1 MPVELVVPSVGE
13 SITEVEIGDWL
24 KNPGE
29 QIHQDEPVV
38 VIETEKVTVELP
50 APASGTLTTMLKHKG
65 DKAAV
70 GDVIGYMEPDGT
82 GTTTT
87 PAVGAVG
94 EAQGRQRE
102 ASRGEAQ
109 GRQREA
115 SGNDRPEGAHRA
127 PVQEQPKSQQQP
139 PQPKVSPPAREEQV
153 IPMTPIRR
161 RIAERLVEAQK
172 SAALLTTFNEIDMSA
187 VLALRKQHQETFQA
201 KYNIKLGLMS
211 FFVKATI
218 EALKMVPQLN
228 AEVRGHDI
236 VYHNYHDIGIAVGGG
251 KGLVVPVLRNAER
264 MSFAEI
270 ETAIADFANRAQANQ
285 LKVDELQGG
294 TFTISNGGVY
304 GSMLSTPIVNP
315 PQSGVLG
322 LHAIEDRPMA
332 RDGAVVIRP
341 MMYVALTYDHRIV
354 DGREAVTCLKR
365 IKEIVEDP
373 ARMLL
378 EI

>member
-153 IPMTPIRR
+153 IPMSPIRR